1 MECNRIKDAEENLGE
16 TEVREAYLAKAEFFK
31 RLGDREK
38 TLELYE
44 ATEKK
49 TVAVGQKMDLVFS
62 ILRLGLFY
70 LDFDLLAKNLQKQK
84 NLLNEGGDW
93 ERKNRLKVYEAVTL
107 MATRNFKQAAELLLE
122 SIATFT
128 TNELMSYNTFV
139 FYTVLT
145 ALTSLDRPVLK
156 AKVVDAPEV
165 LAVIKE
171 IPKLSE
177 LLHSFYNCDYGEFF
191 RAFAEVSDA
200 VKDDRYLH
208 AHYRYFM
215 REARIVA
222 YTQFLESYK
231 SVTLQSMAQAF
242 GISEELLDT

>member
-1 MECNRIKDAEENLGE
+1 M
-16 TEVREAYLAKAEFFK
+16 REAYLAKAEFYK

-38 TLELYE
+38 ALELYE
-44 ATEKK
+44 TTEKK
-49 TVAVGQKMDLVFS
+49 TVAIGQKMDLVFS
-62 ILRLGLFY
+62 TLRLGLFY

-84 NLLNEGGDW
+84 SLLNEGGDW

-145 ALTSLDRPVLK
+145 ALTSLERPVLK
-156 AKVVDAPEV
+156 TKVVDAPEV

-177 LLHSFYNCDYGEFF
+177 LLYSFYNCDYSEFF
-191 RAFAEVSDA
+191 RAFAEISDA
-200 VKDDRYLH
+200 VKNDRYLH

-242 GISEELLDT
+242 GVSEELLDT